1 MVTLVW
7 GQKWRNKRNEEI
19 TINYLVAQMN
29 QDRPLLYHLQEPFK
43 ITRLSAL
50 VVLDRTI
57 LYFNSSGPP
66 TFCRMTVN
74 FDQWP
79 STLAQRTVHYRP
91 GPSTLAQ
98 KTVDYRP
105 GPSTLTRM
113 TVQFGSRPPTFR
125 WTVHFHPFGPSTLDM
140 TCHTLAVDLSQLYS
154 FKFFSSFFSF
164 FPIYFNQKCKKNVQR
179 GDLDV

>member
-79 STLAQRTVHYRP
+79 STLAQKTVHYRP

-98 KTVDYRP
+98 
-105 GPSTLTRM
+105 M
-113 TVQFGSRPPTFR
+113 AVQFGSRPPIFG
-125 WTVHFHPFGPSTLDM
+125 WTIHFHPLGPSTLDL
-140 TCHTLAVDLSQLYS
+140 TRHTLAIDLRQLYS
-154 FKFFSSFFSF
+154 FEVFFHFFLLIS
-164 FPIYFNQKCKKNVQR
+164 IKNTKKKCTKWCF
-179 GDLDV
+179 DVLIK